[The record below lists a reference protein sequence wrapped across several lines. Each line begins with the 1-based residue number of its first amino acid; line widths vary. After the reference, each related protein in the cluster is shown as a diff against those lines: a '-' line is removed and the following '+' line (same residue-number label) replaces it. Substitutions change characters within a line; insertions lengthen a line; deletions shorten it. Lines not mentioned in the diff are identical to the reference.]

1 MFDLAIIGAGPAG
14 MSAAVYAARYKM
26 GVVMFGQLPGGYVN
40 DAHLIENWLGEK
52 SIAGTDL
59 VSKFL
64 DHVKSMEIELQLHGV
79 RAIIKKD
86 DYFEITTDKGT
97 TQAKRIILAMGT
109 ERNKLGIKGENEFL
123 GKGVSYC
130 TTCDAFFYRD
140 RTVAIIGGSD
150 SACTGSIM
158 LADIAS
164 KVYLVYRQGELR
176 AEPSWVC
183 EVKKNPKIEI
193 ILNANPVEIVGD
205 TVVRKLVLDTGKELA
220 VDGVF
225 VEIGTTPG
233 AALVNQLG
241 VKTDEKGYIL
251 VDDSQATNMP
261 GIWAAGDVT
270 TKNNKLKQIIVAA
283 SEGSVA
289 TYSAYLDKKT
299 TDK

>member
-1 MFDLAIIGAGPAG
+1 MYDLAIIGAGPAG

-26 GVVMFGQLPGGYVN
+26 KVVMFGQLPGGYVN
-40 DAHLIENWLGEK
+40 EAHLVENWLGEK
-52 SIAGTDL
+52 SIPGTDL
-59 VSKFL
+59 VQKFL
-64 DHVKSMEIELQLHGV
+64 EHVKSMDVDLQLHGV
-79 RAIIKKD
+79 RAIEKKAD
-86 DYFEITTDKGT
+86 HFEITTDKGI
-97 TQAKRIILAMGT
+97 TQASRIILAMGT
-109 ERNKLGIKGENEFL
+109 ERNKLGIKGEAEFL

-140 RTVAIIGGSD
+140 KTVAIIGGSD

-158 LADIAS
+158 LTDIAS
-164 KVYLVYRQGELR
+164 KVYLVYRQDKLR

-183 EVKKNPKIEI
+183 EVEKSPKIEV
-193 ILNANPVEIVGD
+193 ILNANPVEIAGD

-241 VKTDEKGYIL
+241 VKTDEKGYIII
-251 VDDSQATNMP
+251 DDTQATNVP
-261 GIWAAGDVT
+261 GVWAAGDVT

-289 TYSAYLDKKT
+289 TYSAYSDKKST
-299 TDK
+299 SK